1 MGDTRLRTAGR
12 APAGLTGLVA
22 VAVLAG
28 AAAPGTAQSGR
39 NLERPGHWEVRY
51 DDGTVAAERRFVV
64 MRPGWHIFAG
74 PGGLL
79 WDSGRFASGS
89 YGVSSTVYLFPEGDP
104 DQSGST
110 RLDSAYG
117 LFLGG
122 RDLDGETPAYLSFL
136 IGNDR
141 RFRVAGHAGGDTTE
155 FVPWTTHEAIATLGE
170 TAGGPAENVLAVDI
184 RDDAVNFYV
193 NDALVSE
200 LARDGLPLDGVI
212 GLRAG
217 VGLSLHVTEIAIGPN
232 RRNR

>member
-1 MGDTRLRTAGR
+1 M
-12 APAGLTGLVA
+12 GLV

-28 AAAPGTAQSGR
+28 AAAPGAAQSGR
-39 NLERPGHWEVRY
+39 NLERPGHWAVRY
-51 DDGTVAAERRFVV
+51 DDGNATPRRFVV

-110 RLDSAYG
+110 RLDSSYG
-117 LFLGG
+117 LFLAG
-122 RDLDGETPAYLSFL
+122 RDLDGETAAYVSFV

-141 RFRVAGHAGGDTTE
+141 RFRVASHGGSDTAE
-155 FVPWTTHEAIATLGE
+155 LVPWTDHEAIAAFDE
-170 TAGGPAENVLAVDI
+170 TTTGGPVENVLAIDV
-184 RDDAVNFYV
+184 RDDAVIFYV
-193 NDALVSE
+193 NDAVVAQLP
-200 LARDGLPLDGVI
+200 RDGLPLDGVI

-217 VGLSLHVTEIAIGPN
+217 AGLSLHVTEIEIGPN
-232 RRNR
+232 RRTG

>member
-1 MGDTRLRTAGR
+1 MDDIRHGKARR
-12 APAGLTGLVA
+12 APAGLVVMISIALA
-22 VAVLAG
+22 AG
-28 AAAPGTAQSGR
+28 AEVLAQSGR
-39 NLERPGHWEVRY
+39 NLERPGHWTARY
-51 DDGTVAAERRFVV
+51 DDGAGTAERRFVV

-89 YGVSSTVYLFPEGDP
+89 YSVSSTVYLFPEGDP

-122 RDLDGETPAYLSFL
+122 RDLDGGTAAYVSFV

-141 RFRVAGHAGGDTTE
+141 RFRVASHHGGSDTAE
-155 FVPWTTHEAIATLGE
+155 LVPWTDHEAIAAFDE
-170 TAGGPAENVLAVDI
+170 TTTGGPVENVLAIDV
-184 RDDAVNFYV
+184 RDDAVIFYV
-193 NDALVSE
+193 NDAVVAQLP
-200 LARDGLPLDGVI
+200 RDGLPLDGII

-217 VGLSLHVTEIAIGPN
+217 AGLSLHVTEIEIGPN
-232 RRNR
+232 RRTG

>member
-1 MGDTRLRTAGR
+1 MGGIRPGMARSL
-12 APAGLTGLVA
+12 PAGLTGLVA

-28 AAAPGTAQSGR
+28 AATGLAQSGR
-39 NLERPGHWEVRY
+39 NLERPGHWTARY
-51 DDGTVAAERRFVV
+51 DDAGAAERRFVV

-89 YGVSSTVYLFPEGDP
+89 YRVSSTVYLFPEGDP

-110 RLDSAYG
+110 RLDSTYG

-122 RDLDGETPAYLSFL
+122 RDLDGETVAYVSFV

-141 RFRVAGHAGGDTTE
+141 RFRVASHGGSDTAE
-155 FVPWTTHEAIATLGE
+155 LVPWTDHEAIAAFDE
-170 TAGGPAENVLAVDI
+170 TTTGGPVENVLAIDV
-184 RDDAVNFYV
+184 REDAVIFYV
-193 NDALVSE
+193 NDAVVAE
-200 LARDGLPLDGVI
+200 LPRDGLPLDGVI

-217 VGLSLHVTEIAIGPN
+217 AGLSLHVTEIRIGPN
-232 RRNR
+232 RRTG